1 MLSATVF
8 MEGDTPNIMVV
19 YSLLTFVK
27 SVRIVLEVVG
37 RQQTPDSCHFDI
49 HLYYTY
55 EAWKDVWG
63 IVPLFSTFNL
73 Q

>member
-8 MEGDTPNIMVV
+8 MEGDTLNVMVV

-27 SVRIVLEVVG
+27 SVRIVLEVAG

-49 HLYYTY
+49 RTLLH
-55 EAWKDVWG
+55 
-63 IVPLFSTFNL
+63 F
-73 Q
+73 

>member
-8 MEGDTPNIMVV
+8 MEGDTLNVMVV

-27 SVRIVLEVVG
+27 SVRIVVEVVG

-49 HLYYTY
+49 RILLHL
-55 EAWKDVWG
+55 
-63 IVPLFSTFNL
+63 
-73 Q
+73 